1 MRYRSVNSQT
11 CSRETGSAFA
21 LFTKGYNSPDHCG
34 AVRITAAQSGSL
46 RRAESAT

>member
-34 AVRITAAQSGSL
+34 ARNPHVELDG
-46 RRAESAT
+46 